1 MPAWREGYVAGGDT
15 RFFVRVLGHG
25 PDLALL
31 LHGWPETGRAWHR
44 VAPILADAGYRV
56 ACPDLKGFGRSVQDG
71 HSWRSSNRSLEGRA
85 RLWGRP
91 IRRRSMRRLAGPRR
105 GYDSRTLADEITRL
119 IRGLHVRKAVVVG
132 HDWGGAVA
140 LATAFRHPGRV
151 RALLLANSPYRE
163 LDLRRAWAIPL
174 LNLPVLPEV
183 AFRLQAERL
192 VRLALRYAA
201 VRPDAFPQDVIAEYA
216 DAVRADPGGWLAYY
230 RTLSRRAV
238 VARGVGAARRALPV
252 LARRNA
258 AHRLRV
264 PATVLWGAEDPV
276 LPAALGQAAADELGA
291 RFVPL
296 PGVGHFPHEEDPAA
310 FAAAVLDLAGP
321 ARGGEAPTFHAT
333 GG

>member
-1 MPAWREGYVAGGDT
+1 MSAWREGYVAGGDT

-31 LHGWPETGRAWHR
+31 LHGWPGTGRAWHR

-56 ACPDLKGFGRSVQDG
+56 ACPDLKGFGRSVQREDR
-71 HSWRSSNRSLEGRA
+71 SRSSTRSLEGRS
-85 RLWGRP
+85 RLLSRP
-91 IRRRSMRRLAGPRR
+91 GERRRRPARRLAGARR

-151 RALLLANSPYRE
+151 RALVLANSPYRE

-174 LNLPVLPEV
+174 LNLPILPEV
-183 AFRLQAERL
+183 AFRLESERL

-201 VRPDAFPQDVIAEYA
+201 VRTDVFPPDVVAEYA

-230 RTLSRRAV
+230 RTLSRRALV
-238 VARGVGAARRALPV
+238 ERGVGAATKALPG

-264 PATVLWGAEDPV
+264 PASVLWGAEDPV
-276 LPAALGQAAADELGA
+276 LPIALGRSAADELGA
-291 RFVPL
+291 RFVP
-296 PGVGHFPHEEDPAA
+296 
-310 FAAAVLDLAGP
+310 
-321 ARGGEAPTFHAT
+321 
-333 GG
+333 